1 MPSLTELLERVDPT
15 NPLRPYVQAVID
27 AGMILTVRDGA
38 GRLVTPSPTFASLIG
53 HAGDEDAALGVPF
66 LDGQRFFDEHGR
78 ELTRTDHPAQ
88 VARRTGV
95 PQRQR
100 ILGIR
105 HPNGDEAWLL
115 ISYMPLRP
123 TPDGWEV
130 LAVGAGLSRAVFQPP
145 TKGASDELPCS
156 AGLLTFALNVSGQR
170 LSPRDLG
177 ERLRPPVRALIPEP
191 TSISLMIRRD
201 GRLYPTPV
209 TRYGNH
215 PIVESLGMSDDA
227 VARWDRNRTVYIADL
242 QPTAIVGDRVVVE
255 YEDPVRCM
263 ALIPVWDGLKRVASF
278 VAASPEPHALSP
290 QQIAGLEALGRL
302 AGPALQDRPPAQV

>member
-1 MPSLTELLERVDPT
+1 MPSLTELLDSVDPA
-15 NPLRPYVQAVID
+15 NPLRPYVQAMID
-27 AGMILTVRDGA
+27 AGLIVTLRDGA
-38 GRLVTPSPTFASLIG
+38 GRLVTPSPTFAALLG
-53 HAGDEDAALGVPF
+53 HEGEEGDALGVPF

-105 HPNGDEAWLL
+105 HPNGEEAWLL

-130 LAVGAGLSRAVFQPP
+130 LAVGAPLSRAVFQPP
-145 TKGASDELPCS
+145 TEGASDDLPCS
-156 AGLLTFALNVSGQR
+156 AGLLAFALEVSGQR
-170 LSPRDLG
+170 LSPPDLAT
-177 ERLRPPVRALIPEP
+177 RLRAPIRALIPEP

-201 GRLYPTPV
+201 RRLYPAPV
-209 TRYGNH
+209 VRYGNH
-215 PIVESLGMSDDA
+215 PLVESLGMSDDA
-227 VARWDRNRTVYIADL
+227 VDRWDRNRTVYIPDL
-242 QPTAIVGDRVVVE
+242 QPTDIVGDRVVVE

-263 ALIPVWDGLKRVASF
+263 ALVPVWDGRNRVASF

-302 AGPALQDRPPAQV
+302 AGPALEDCAAV